1 MRKGLTPLTKADRVS
16 ISLRAISA
24 TGADLIRPST
34 CDRNQTHLSYERTCA
49 SRTNMF
55 ATAGSAG
62 MAFARKNTGKWRED
76 IPGARWYKA
85 DLHIHTVDDLQGGRA
100 KFPAGLSGPPDAAE
114 TLAAYARKFLQKA
127 VENEVQVLGITPH
140 SPRVGSGAETSAVWR
155 VVDEWNNGIDDD
167 GKPFRE
173 KIYAVFPG
181 FEPSLNQGKSGLHLL
196 FLFDPEIGRD
206 LYLKAFETVMGG
218 ISPWRAKQLQNS
230 MHTADKA
237 FHDLRELR
245 KRECAQTKD
254 GKQSWHY
261 IVLAPHIDNEKGLL
275 GAQKAQV
282 LQVFQH
288 DEVAGLELGDQK
300 LPRDALQNRSWLKDG
315 MARHRQAFF
324 HGSDAYTVQDI
335 GNRHTWF
342 KLASPRI
349 EALRQA
355 FIASDSRIR
364 IAYEKADS
372 GGLNALRNPPDVT
385 VNERPWLKS
394 VTISGGTSF
403 FRGKNRETSATTFRL
418 SPDLTCIIGG
428 SMTGKS
434 TFLDGLRMHLA
445 APLPRDEK
453 LKEQV
458 KLRGDN
464 RFLSGSPEIELD
476 CPGRDPTASAHER
489 WPAEFFTQNELQR
502 LTQEPR
508 AVEDILARLV
518 ADETEGIKEREER
531 LVRVDE
537 ELSRAAKHVA
547 KLDEDVADAEQACE
561 RARSAS
567 AELAA
572 FADAGIEDLHLVSR
586 HHQHWL
592 EFSKAVKGLI
602 DDLRPLIDTMDALD
616 KPEFGD
622 SLVGVLED
630 VEIGKSAESIRI
642 HWEVASKQLLS
653 AYDELKAIDNS
664 AKSAA
669 SAVGVKEQ
677 AVRTKLDRRLADQG
691 FDGARIQEFQALNSQ
706 AALLGSHE
714 ANFEQ
719 VREKRRKAERS
730 FDALITERQALVQQ
744 QRTAFVR
751 VSEAVRKEFDERI
764 SVRRID
770 EGAKDP
776 LDNFLHALKQS
787 GITRWWGEVKDEL
800 RPGPDRLLMKLK
812 ANRLSDFEMS
822 SRVQTTFKE
831 CLTQSKQRQLAA
843 IRCPDRYIIEF
854 RMDDG
859 KYRWLDELSG
869 GQRVS
874 VLLSLLLETKDDR
887 PLVIDQPEDE
897 LDNRFLFDTVLPALK
912 RLKGCRQI
920 IVATHNANIV
930 VNGDADQVIQL
941 EATANQG
948 RVVCVGAIE
957 EPTVRDAI
965 VRTVDGGDE
974 AFRLRRMK
982 YGF

>member
-1 MRKGLTPLTKADRVS
+1 MLNLQPSAASRTEATSSNDETTARRGRQRIT
-16 ISLRAISA
+16 LRSA
-24 TGADLIRPST
+24 QHR
-34 CDRNQTHLSYERTCA
+34 CA
-49 SRTNMF
+49 SRTNML
-55 ATAGSAG
+55 AEAGSVE
-62 MAFARKNTGKWRED
+62 MAFARKDTGKWREE
-76 IPGARWYKA
+76 IPGARWFKA

-100 KFPAGLSGPPDAAE
+100 KFPAGLNGPPGAAE
-114 TLAAYARKFLQKA
+114 TLAAYARRFLKNA
-127 VENEVQVLGITPH
+127 VANEVQVLGITPH

-155 VVDEWNNGIDDD
+155 IVDEWNNGVDDD

-181 FEPSLNQGKSGLHLL
+181 FEPSLNQGRSGLHLL
-196 FLFDPEIGRD
+196 FLFDPEMGRD
-206 LYLKAFETVMGG
+206 LYLKAFETLMGG
-218 ISPWRAKQLQNS
+218 ISPWRDKQLQNS
-230 MHTADKA
+230 THSAAAA
-237 FHDLRELR
+237 FHDLREFR

-254 GKQSWHY
+254 RKQSWDY

-288 DEVAGLELGDQK
+288 NEVAGLELGDQK
-300 LPRDALQNRSWLKDG
+300 LPIDSLQDRPWLKDG
-315 MARHRQAFF
+315 MAQHRQAFF

-355 FIASDSRIR
+355 FIASGSRIR
-364 IAYEKADS
+364 IAYEKADG
-372 GGLNALRNPPDVT
+372 GGLIALRNPPDVT
-385 VNERPWLKS
+385 VNKRPWLKS
-394 VTISGGTSF
+394 VKITGSASF
-403 FRGKNRETSATTFRL
+403 FGGKDRETSTTTFRL
-418 SPDLTCIIGG
+418 SPDLTCVIGG

-434 TFLDGLRMHLA
+434 TFLDGLRRHVS
-445 APLPRDEK
+445 APLPQDGK
-453 LKEQV
+453 LEEQV
-458 KLRGDN
+458 KLRGDE
-464 RFLSGSPEIELD
+464 RFLSGSPEVELD
-476 CPGRDPTASAHER
+476 CPGRDRTASAHER
-489 WPAEFFTQNELQR
+489 WPAIFFTQNELQR

-518 ADETEGIKEREER
+518 ADETVGIEDREKR
-531 LVRVDE
+531 LVRLDE
-537 ELSRAAKHVA
+537 ELNRAAKHLA

-561 RARSAS
+561 RARGAS
-567 AELAA
+567 KELVA
-572 FADAGIEDLHLVSR
+572 FADAGIGDLHLISR

-592 EFSKAVKGLI
+592 EFSKAIKELI
-602 DDLRPLIDTMDALD
+602 SDLRPLIDAMEALD
-616 KPEFGD
+616 KPEVGD
-622 SLVGVLED
+622 SLARVLED
-630 VEIGKSAESIRI
+630 VEIGKSAEIVHA
-642 HWEVASKQLLS
+642 HWEVAFKQLRL
-653 AYDELKAIDNS
+653 AYDELKAMDNS
-664 AKSAA
+664 VKSSA
-669 SAVGVKEQ
+669 SAVGMKEQ
-677 AVRTKLDRRLADQG
+677 TVRTKLDRRLADQG

-719 VREKRRKAERS
+719 VCEKRKSAENS
-730 FDALITERQALVQQ
+730 FGALIEERKTLVQQ
-744 QRTAFVR
+744 QRIAFHR
-751 VSEAVRKEFDERI
+751 VSEVVRKEFDERI

-770 EGAKDP
+770 EGGREP
-776 LDNFLHALKQS
+776 LDDFLRALKQS

-800 RPGPDRLLMKLK
+800 RPGPDRLLMNLK
-812 ANRLSDFEMS
+812 ARRLSDFGMS
-822 SRVQTTFKE
+822 SRVQATFKE

-843 IRCPDRYIIEF
+843 VRCPDRYIIEL

-859 KYRWLDELSG
+859 KYRRLDELSG

-941 EATANQG
+941 EATANRG
-948 RVVCVGAIE
+948 RVACVGAIE
-957 EPTVRDAI
+957 EPSVRDAI
-965 VRTVDGGDE
+965 VRTVDVG
-974 AFRLRRMK
+974 
-982 YGF
+982 